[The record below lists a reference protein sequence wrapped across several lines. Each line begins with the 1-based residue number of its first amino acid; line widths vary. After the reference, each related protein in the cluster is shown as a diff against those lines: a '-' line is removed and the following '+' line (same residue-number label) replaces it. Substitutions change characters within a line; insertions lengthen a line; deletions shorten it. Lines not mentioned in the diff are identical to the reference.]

1 MPPPAS
7 PLNDR
12 SALPTPVAV
21 RGALGPEVWALY
33 GRARAGLGGLEL
45 AYAWDDDG
53 GGGWTLGIAQAGR
66 LLGRV
71 LLTAAPLTGVAVV
84 PAQSA
89 AVVAASPELPP
100 LAADRL
106 SAAAPSGDTLR
117 VGFPLTGD
125 AEILAFISLVRTLAT
140 LE

>member
-7 PLNDR
+7 PLSDR

-53 GGGWTLGIAQAGR
+53 GGWTLGITQAGR

-89 AVVAASPELPP
+89 AVAAASPELPP
-100 LAADRL
+100 LAVDRL
-106 SAAAPSGDTLR
+106 SAAAPSGDTLQ
-117 VGFPLTGD
+117 VSFPLTGD
-125 AEILAFISLVRTLAT
+125 AEILAFISLVRTLAA